1 MLSPNNVSN
10 GSCMNVINNF
20 THLRDR
26 PVDNTIALIKT
37 SFEINPSYNLVY
49 RNFDQSQD
57 YKVWI
62 YEGNDKDKI
71 VGYKYIQSYP
81 YDEVKFSIGDYIDWK
96 YDNVNLSTWLI
107 ISLDKQLLYDV
118 KGRMLLC
125 NNTLKWI
132 DTNNNTKTL
141 PCVIEDAMTY
151 RNFKFGNSGVV
162 EPGGDIVVL
171 VQKNEDSSKI
181 SVNDRFLFNNRAF
194 RVKQEFNELNP
205 NYLEIYMSKVS
216 ELQGDNI
223 VDNIARNN
231 DVETIVINNNT
242 VVEPNVVEILEGVT
256 TLFSVYKYINKVK
269 QIDTFTITSLNV
281 PNSNYVLNI
290 IDGNN
295 FSIQNIQQYIK
306 NPLTI
311 SIKNNSINE
320 VITKEYWLGGK
331 W

>member
-1 MLSPNNVSN
+1 MLSPINVSDI
-10 GSCMNVINNF
+10 SCIDIVNNF
-20 THLRDR
+20 THLRDK
-26 PVDNTIALIKT
+26 PIDNTIELIKT
-37 SFEINPSYNLVY
+37 SFEINPSYNQVFK
-49 RNFDQSQD
+49 NFDYNAN

-81 YDEVKFSIGDYIDWK
+81 YDEVKFNIGDYIDWK
-96 YDNVNLSTWLI
+96 YDNINLSTWLI

-132 DTNNNTKTL
+132 DKDNITNSL

-162 EPGGDIVVL
+162 EQGGDIVVL
-171 VQKNEDSSKI
+171 VQKNSKSSQI
-181 SVNDRFLFNNRAF
+181 SINDRFLFNNRAF

-216 ELQGDNI
+216 ELQGDNT

-231 DVETIVINNNT
+231 DNQTIIINNNT
-242 VVEPNVVEILEGVT
+242 IIDPNITKILEGKTV
-256 TLFSVYKYINKVK
+256 LFSVYKYIDEEK
-269 QIDTFTITSLNV
+269 QLDTFTIIGLDV
-281 PNSNYVLNI
+281 PNSNYILNI

-295 FSIQNIQQYIK
+295 FSIQNIKQYIN
-306 NPLTI
+306 NPLVLN
-311 SIKNNSINE
+311 IKNNITNE
-320 VITKEYWLGGK
+320 IITKEYWMGGK